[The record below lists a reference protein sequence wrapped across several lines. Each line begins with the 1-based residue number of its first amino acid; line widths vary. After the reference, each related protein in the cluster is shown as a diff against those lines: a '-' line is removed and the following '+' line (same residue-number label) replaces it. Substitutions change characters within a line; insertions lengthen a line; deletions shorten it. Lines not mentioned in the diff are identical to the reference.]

1 MQFHQL
7 QQTIGQLIQSISAK
21 KQQIIINNSLDIVTG
36 KIYIIYIKI
45 EDRLLYACK
54 TGGRLTWVRGIFTMK
69 YRISS
74 GNPE

>member
-1 MQFHQL
+1 MSFHQL

-36 KIYIIYIKI
+36 KIYIILKI
-45 EDRLLYACK
+45 EDRCCTHVK
-54 TGGRLTWVRGIFTMK
+54 PGGKLTWVRGIFTMK
-69 YRISS
+69 YRILS